1 MAIKNKYSDV
11 DLSKYSKGYQ
21 ASKDVKQAQKLKK
34 QAEDAVKNYGNF
46 AYGRQGDYDS
56 AIDAILNRKAFS
68 YDLNGDALYQQYKD
82 QYMQQG
88 KLAMQDTMG
97 QASAMTG
104 GYGNSYA
111 ASVGNQAYQGYL
123 SQLNNLVPELYNL
136 ALSAYNAEGDRLKGN
151 FDVLNTDRSTQY
163 GEWTDGYNRL
173 LNDRGYYS
181 DNYNNAYTQ
190 DYTKWNDNRTYY
202 TNQYWNEYNA
212 GYQADRDKVA
222 DKQWQTTFDY
232 NKSRDEVAD
241 SQWQTTFDY
250 NKGRDTVADTQ
261 WQTSH
266 DESVRQFNEQMAF
279 NKEQAKKTS
288 GSGGSGGSGG
298 SKVPTDKMYEE
309 ALVLYNEGGE
319 AALDSYFDKYPE
331 YDISK
336 LMSYVNTYGDQVNS
350 KVLKDR
356 TWTVTD
362 DGGWNWFNGVD
373 NNAKLTDHYG
383 NTYTAKDLKKALIND
398 GMSEKDANAF
408 LKKYG
413 VYK

>member
-1 MAIKNKYSDV
+1 MAIKNKYSDI
-11 DLSKYSKGYQ
+11 DLSKYEKGYQ
-21 ASKDVKQAQKLKK
+21 ASKTVQQAQKLK
-34 QAEDAVKNYGNF
+34 EDAENAVKKYGGFQYANQD
-46 AYGRQGDYDS
+46 AYQS
-56 AIDAILNRKAFS
+56 AMDAILNRKAFS

-97 QASAMTG
+97 QAVAMTG

-123 SQLNNLVPELYNL
+123 LQLNNLVPELYNL
-136 ALSAYNAEGDRLKGN
+136 ALSAYNTEGDRLKGN
-151 FDVLNTDRSTQY
+151 FDLLSTDRNTQR
-163 GEWTDGYNRL
+163 GEWMDKYNML
-173 LNDRGYYS
+173 ANDRGYYS

-190 DYTKWNDNRTYY
+190 DYTKWNDNRTYD
-202 TNQYWNEYNA
+202 TNQYWSEYNA
-212 GYQADRDKVA
+212 GYQVDRDAIA
-222 DKQWQTTFDY
+222 DAQWQ
-232 NKSRDEVAD
+232 K
-241 SQWQTTFDY
+241 Q
-250 NKGRDTVADTQ
+250 
-261 WQTSH
+261 H
-266 DESVRQFNEQMAF
+266 DESIRQFNEQMAF
-279 NKEQAKKTS
+279 NKAQAAKTGSKSGSSGTS
-288 GSGGSGGSGG
+288 GTDL
-298 SKVPTDKMYEE
+298 KVPTDKMYEE
-309 ALVLYNEGGE
+309 ALALYNEGGE

-331 YDISK
+331 YDITK
-336 LMSYVNTYGDQVNS
+336 LMSYVNSYGDQVNS

-373 NNAKLTDHYG
+373 NNAELTDHYG
-383 NTYTAKDLKKALIND
+383 NTYTAKELKKALIND

>member
-1 MAIKNKYSDV
+1 MAIKNKYSDI
-11 DLSKYSKGYQ
+11 DLSKYEKGYQ
-21 ASKDVKQAQKLKK
+21 ASKTVQQAQKLKE
-34 QAEDAVKNYGNF
+34 QAENAVKKYGDFQYANQD
-46 AYGRQGDYDS
+46 AYQS
-56 AIDAILNRKAFS
+56 AMDAILNRKAFS

-88 KLAMQDTMG
+88 KLAMADTMG
-97 QASAMTG
+97 QAAAMTG

-136 ALSAYNAEGDRLKGN
+136 ALSAYNTEGDRLKGN
-151 FDVLNTDRSTQY
+151 FDLLSTDRNTERA
-163 GEWTDGYNRL
+163 EWMDKYNML
-173 LNDRGYYS
+173 VNDRGYYS

-190 DYTKWNDNRTYY
+190 DYTKWNDNRTYD
-202 TNQYWNEYNA
+202 TNQYWSEYNA
-212 GYQADRDKVA
+212 GYQVDRDAVA
-222 DKQWQTTFDY
+222 DAQWQKQY
-232 NKSRDEVAD
+232 
-241 SQWQTTFDY
+241 
-250 NKGRDTVADTQ
+250 
-261 WQTSH
+261 
-266 DESVRQFNEQMAF
+266 DESIRQFNEQMAF
-279 NKEQAKKTS
+279 NKAQAAKTGVKS
-288 GSGGSGGSGG
+288 TSSTDL
-298 SKVPTDKMYEE
+298 KVPTEKMYEE
-309 ALVLYNEGGE
+309 ALALYNEGGE

-331 YDISK
+331 YDITK
-336 LMSYVNTYGDQVNS
+336 LMSYVNSYGDQVNS

-373 NNAKLTDHYG
+373 NNAQLTDHYG